1 MTIEQSL
8 FSKRNRDAASVA
20 CEKNRLNLKQSILI
34 IAEST
39 VTAAQSVHV
48 PRPIVERLATP
59 DHLFVV
65 KDKDSAFFRTSDTFY
80 ALFPHVNS
88 AVIISKE
95 MSALVQKYVDKAIK
109 LGLDSYLVITN
120 LDQVSQLQKMRLAIM
135 GVSVLSIEEF
145 VTETGL

>member
-1 MTIEQSL
+1 M
-8 FSKRNRDAASVA
+8 
-20 CEKNRLNLKQSILI
+20 
-34 IAEST
+34 
-39 VTAAQSVHV
+39 

-95 MSALVQKYVDKAIK
+95 MSALVQKYADQAIK
-109 LGLDSYLVITN
+109 LGLDSYLVIFMIFHFALFAVWLCVWSSSSTPAGW
-120 LDQVSQLQKMRLAIM
+120 AI
-135 GVSVLSIEEF
+135 GV
-145 VTETGL
+145 